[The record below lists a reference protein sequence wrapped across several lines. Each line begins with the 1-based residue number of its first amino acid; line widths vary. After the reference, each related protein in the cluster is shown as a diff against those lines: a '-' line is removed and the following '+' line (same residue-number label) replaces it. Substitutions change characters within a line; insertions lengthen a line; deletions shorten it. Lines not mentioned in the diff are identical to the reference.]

1 MGTLIGI
8 EIRRLLARRLFRI
21 LIALSLLGIAI
32 AGIVVFFRSSDE
44 PPPSSEVVVTDP
56 LLEAEIDRCQ
66 RGEFGP
72 LPGGEAQPS
81 RRECIEFM
89 DIRNPDPRYH
99 LADVRDT
106 FMGTTVPL
114 AVMAWLLGA
123 SFIGAEWQKGTMAT
137 TLLWEPR
144 RIRLVAAKV
153 IACCATIFV
162 VFVTLQ
168 IVLALA
174 LTPAGLLRGT
184 TEGIGGEWL
193 RSTAGVLARGGIVAV
208 VAAMIGFSIAGL
220 GRNTAAALGVGFLY
234 MTVIEGLVRG
244 LRPNW
249 VPWLLADNAAVFIT
263 NDPLIMPALE
273 RSTIEAGLLIAG
285 YAAALTVV
293 GALVFRWRDVT

>member
-1 MGTLIGI
+1 MATLVGI
-8 EIRRLLARRLFRI
+8 EIKRLLARRLFRAV
-21 LIALSLLGIAI
+21 IALSLLGIVI
-32 AGIVVFFRSSDE
+32 AGIVVFFRSRDE
-44 PPPSSEVVVTDP
+44 PPPAEVVVTDP

-72 LPGGEAQPS
+72 LPGGETQPS
-81 RRECIEFM
+81 RPECIEFM
-89 DIRNPDPRYH
+89 GIQNPDPRYH
-99 LADVRDT
+99 LAEVRDT
-106 FMGTTVPL
+106 FMGTAVPL

-144 RIRLVAAKV
+144 RIRLLAAKAL
-153 IACCATIFV
+153 ACCVTIFV
-162 VFVTLQ
+162 VFVVLQ
-168 IVLALA
+168 ILLALA
-174 LTPAGLLRGT
+174 LAPAGLLRGT
-184 TEGIGGEWL
+184 TEGIDGEWL
-193 RSTAGVLARGGIVAV
+193 RSTAGVLARGGVVAV

-263 NDPLIMPALE
+263 DDPLIMPALE
-273 RSTIEAGLLIAG
+273 RSTIEAGLLIAA
-285 YAAALTVV
+285 YATALTAV
-293 GALVFRWRDVT
+293 GALVFRRRDIT

>member
-1 MGTLIGI
+1 MGSLIGI
-8 EIRRLLARRLFRI
+8 EIKRLLARRLFRI
-21 LIALSLLGIAI
+21 LIALSLLGIVI

-44 PPPSSEVVVTDP
+44 PPPAEVVITDP
-56 LLEAEIDRCQ
+56 LMEAEIDRCR

-89 DIRNPDPRYH
+89 GIQNPDPRFH
-99 LADVRDT
+99 LAGIRDT
-106 FMGTTVPL
+106 FMGTAVPL

-144 RIRLVAAKV
+144 RVRLLAAKAL
-153 IACCATIFV
+153 ACCVTIFA
-162 VFVTLQ
+162 VFVVLQ
-168 IVLALA
+168 IALALA

-184 TEGIGGEWL
+184 TEGIDGEWL
-193 RSTAGVLARGGIVAV
+193 RSTAGVVARGGIVAV

-249 VPWLLADNAAVFIT
+249 VPWLLADNAAVFIAD
-263 NDPLIMPALE
+263 DPLIMPALQ
-273 RSTIEAGLLIAG
+273 RSTIEAGVLIAC

-293 GALVFRWRDVT
+293 GALVFRGRDVT